1 MLSFS
6 SHADKFIRLAT
17 SLDEQ
22 HPPEN
27 VLDNDEKSFWI
38 TTGMF
43 PQMLVLSLTENTK
56 VGNVTV
62 ISSCIKNMWVEVSSH
77 PEPEE
82 FDLKSELTIPYT
94 DGHLQITEI
103 RVNEQN
109 MRHLRLTI
117 RSGYDHFVAVYKVLI
132 DRK

>member
-1 MLSFS
+1 
-6 SHADKFIRLAT
+6 
-17 SLDEQ
+17 
-22 HPPEN
+22 
-27 VLDNDEKSFWI
+27 
-38 TTGMF
+38 MF

-62 ISSCIKNMWVEVSSH
+62 ISSCIKNMWVEVSSR
-77 PEPEE
+77 PDPEE